1 MKNNRLVYILLCLLN
16 LSWANARNK
25 QQEAEALIKKSV
37 EALYNNPKQ
46 ASYYAAK
53 VIELFPEERLNDQ
66 KAEAMFY
73 YSQAEKLLGN
83 FDVSIKN
90 LYDALE
96 YATPANKE
104 LNGQI
109 YALIGALYCKLTDY
123 NKAIE
128 MNEKAISIFKS
139 IGDPFLSHYA
149 TMIVASSIIP

>member
-1 MKNNRLVYILLCLLN
+1 MKNNLLVYILLCLLN

-53 VIELFPEERLNDQ
+53 VIELFPEERQNDQ

-109 YALIGALYCKLTDY
+109 YALIGAST
-123 NKAIE
+123 
-128 MNEKAISIFKS
+128 
-139 IGDPFLSHYA
+139 
-149 TMIVASSIIP
+149 T

>member
-1 MKNNRLVYILLCLLN
+1 MSFYKENHYFCKNTLDYEKQPTYIYPPLPVEPFMG
-16 LSWANARNK
+16 SYK

-53 VIELFPEERLNDQ
+53 VIELFPEERQNDQ

-96 YATPANKE
+96 YATPTNKE

-128 MNEKAISIFKS
+128 MSEKAISI
-139 IGDPFLSHYA
+139 DRNE
-149 TMIVASSIIP
+149 